1 MSLAKKITTGDR
13 RALARALTL
22 IEDGAG
28 ASERILA
35 ELHAHGGNA
44 HLVGVTGAPGVGKS
58 TLMNVLA
65 QSLRARG
72 VTVGVLAVDPSSPFS
87 SGAIL
92 GDRIRMRDLAGDK
105 DIFIRSMATRGALG
119 GLAHATAAA
128 ADVLDA
134 AGFDHVIVETVGVGQ
149 AGVEIAANVYTTIVL
164 MAPGSGDD
172 VQAIKAGILEIADI
186 LVVNKADLPGA
197 EQTRAYLRTM
207 LMMGKSAPIGAGIG
221 ASAEPDDNH
230 ASGWKVPLLT
240 TVASE
245 AEGVDELLRSLLQH
259 RDYLQ
264 RTGGI
269 DRRQRK
275 RMRAIVESRLRN
287 RLYTRFLQQVPQRRL
302 DMLLRA
308 IVARETDPYSAA
320 ESLLQELD

>member
-1 MSLAKKITTGDR
+1 
-13 RALARALTL
+13 
-22 IEDGAG
+22 
-28 ASERILA
+28 
-35 ELHAHGGNA
+35 
-44 HLVGVTGAPGVGKS
+44 
-58 TLMNVLA
+58 
-65 QSLRARG
+65 
-72 VTVGVLAVDPSSPFS
+72 
-87 SGAIL
+87 
-92 GDRIRMRDLAGDK
+92 
-105 DIFIRSMATRGALG
+105 
-119 GLAHATAAA
+119 
-128 ADVLDA
+128 
-134 AGFDHVIVETVGVGQ
+134 
-149 AGVEIAANVYTTIVL
+149 
-164 MAPGSGDD
+164 
-172 VQAIKAGILEIADI
+172 
-186 LVVNKADLPGA
+186 
-197 EQTRAYLRTM
+197 
-207 LMMGKSAPIGAGIG
+207 GKSAPIGAGIG

-302 DMLLRA
+302 DTLLRA